1 MFNKILIAY
10 DGSAHS
16 KRAAKLAGDL
26 ARREDQA
33 EVWLVCV
40 MEAIP
45 KYMGEPYIQDLITA
59 QTDAGKNFLES
70 AKEIIGSDVNI
81 HDELLFGSPAETIMS
96 VAESNDCDLIIMG
109 TRGLSVL
116 QGLLLG
122 SQVHRVISHAKCPV
136 LAVK

>member
-1 MFNKILIAY
+1 MFKRILIAY

-16 KRAAKLAGDL
+16 QRAAKLAGEL
-26 ARREDQA
+26 ARKENQA
-33 EVWLVCV
+33 QVWLVCV

-45 KYMGEPYIQDLITA
+45 KYLGEPYVQDLITA
-59 QTDAGKNFLES
+59 QTYAGDKLLKDACK
-70 AKEIIGSDVNI
+70 IMGSDIKVNE
-81 HDELLFGSPAETIMS
+81 ELLFGKPAESILS
-96 VAESNDCDLIIMG
+96 VAESNGCDLIIMG

-122 SQVHRVISHAKCPV
+122 SQAHRVICHAKCPV